1 MQLAPGTVFAGDY
14 RIVRPLSAGGMGAVY
29 LVEQLSTGK
38 HRALKL
44 MHRELVYDPASRQH
58 FEQEARIGARI
69 ASEHVVEV
77 QAAGVDAATQLPYLV
92 MELLE
97 GEDMATRLQRGPFT
111 LIEAATIFEQLG
123 HALGAA
129 HDAGV
134 VHRDL
139 KPENVFLAVSK
150 RTGMSLMV
158 KVLDFGIAK
167 VIEGQTRTTAAF
179 GTPLWL
185 APEQTQRGVITPAA
199 DVWAM
204 GLLAFAMLTGH
215 VFWRAGEGP
224 EASVTQLIRE
234 IVFDPIPPASARAA
248 ERGTTLPPGFD
259 AWFASCVTREPRA
272 RFQNARAAYQALA
285 PVLRGGAHVAVL
297 PSGSTLV
304 HGDGQYA
311 PTQDA
316 VPAVVDTR
324 PSPGRPRPIATPPP
338 QPAPL
343 PPTTLVDRGAAS
355 QTAPPEARRRGSL
368 GCALAGAAV
377 TLLFVAGAAAAY
389 MLVVR
394 PRLDAISPAQTL
406 DAGSAAATASTPG
419 LTPTPTLSI
428 PSLPSEVPDFAELL
442 DGGLP
447 TPIVP
452 TTGGAGLHFGGI
464 IQSDD
469 PALRTDAEDK
479 FNGPLSAKFDQCLA
493 AHPPSAPSGMLPVV
507 AHVKADGTV
516 SDVEAF
522 SMNVVGPLVPCVR
535 DIVKAT
541 RFAAPK
547 RATKVTFALMWT
559 RS

>member
-1 MQLAPGTVFAGDY
+1 VQLAPGTVFAGDY

-44 MHRELVYDPASRQH
+44 MHRELVYDPPSRQH

-77 QAAGVDAATQLPYLV
+77 QAAGVDVATQLPYLV

-167 VIEGQTRTTAAF
+167 VTEGQTRTTAAF

-259 AWFASCVTREPRA
+259 AWFASCVTRDPRA

-316 VPAVVDTR
+316 VPAVIDTR

-343 PPTTLVDRGAAS
+343 PPTTIVDRGAAS
-355 QTAPPEARRRGSL
+355 QTAPPGPRPRGSL
-368 GCALAGAAV
+368 GCALAGAAA
-377 TLLFVAGAAAAY
+377 TLLLVGGAAAAFVF
-389 MLVVR
+389 VVR
-394 PRLDAISPAQTL
+394 PRLDAAPPLPAL
-406 DAGSAAATASTPG
+406 DAGPAATTAGTLPAA
-419 LTPTPTLSI
+419 PTLSV
-428 PSLPSEVPDFAELL
+428 PSLPSGLPELAQL
-442 DGGLP
+442 LEGGLP
-447 TPIVP
+447 PPAVP
-452 TTGGAGLHFGGI
+452 DAVGGLHFGGI

-469 PALRTDAEDK
+469 ATLRSDAEDK
-479 FNGPLSAKFDQCLA
+479 FNGPLSAKFDECLA

-507 AHVKADGTV
+507 AHVRADGTV

-522 SMNVVGPLVPCVR
+522 SMSVAGPLVPCVR

-541 RFAAPK
+541 HFAAPK
-547 RATKVTFALMWT
+547 RANKVTFALMWT